1 MPARL
6 TGWPAAVLAVL
17 VTLALV
23 AGELTHAGQRRWWA
37 ARPLTTDT
45 VSGLLV
51 LLVTVLVVNHL
62 LTRRQA
68 RQRGHAVAA
77 QAAIIVAQAARS
89 AGAVSSVTGGP
100 GDRGT
105 ASDGF
110 RTYTIMLLI
119 SAPVLIGDPVARR
132 FLEQAQYLGAV
143 MAAALTAIDRSPDG
157 ATVPGDGLDDAVQ
170 QLQRTA
176 APLLQLLSP
185 AIRDSIQN
193 IGQTAEEQGRAGT
206 AGSKACPAEL
216 ESGTKQ
222 GRLRRERQEIRCLGR
237 HLACRAG
244 VHPSPTSAT
253 LADHLQLGSWH
264 EFADAHLP
272 ESQLPPRHIGVGGA
286 GPWPARAARGIHP
299 GVQRG
304 AEPRPA
310 PRWRRAGPGVNQH
323 RLRLAMTASLGVRKG
338 IPWVSRL

>member
-1 MPARL
+1 M
-6 TGWPAAVLAVL
+6 LA
-17 VTLALV
+17 TLALI

-51 LLVTVLVVNHL
+51 LLITVLVVNHL

-100 GDRGT
+100 GGRGA

-110 RTYTIMLLI
+110 RTYMMMLLI

-143 MAAALTAIDRSPDG
+143 MAAALTATGRPPDG
-157 ATVPGDGLDDAVQ
+157 AAVPGGRLDGAVQ
-170 QLQRTA
+170 QLQSTA

-185 AIRDSIQN
+185 AIRDSIQH
-193 IGQTAEEQGRAGT
+193 IAQTAEE
-206 AGSKACPAEL
+206 
-216 ESGTKQ
+216 
-222 GRLRRERQEIRCLGR
+222 
-237 HLACRAG
+237 
-244 VHPSPTSAT
+244 
-253 LADHLQLGSWH
+253 
-264 EFADAHLP
+264 
-272 ESQLPPRHIGVGGA
+272 
-286 GPWPARAARGIHP
+286 
-299 GVQRG
+299 
-304 AEPRPA
+304 
-310 PRWRRAGPGVNQH
+310 
-323 RLRLAMTASLGVRKG
+323 
-338 IPWVSRL
+338 